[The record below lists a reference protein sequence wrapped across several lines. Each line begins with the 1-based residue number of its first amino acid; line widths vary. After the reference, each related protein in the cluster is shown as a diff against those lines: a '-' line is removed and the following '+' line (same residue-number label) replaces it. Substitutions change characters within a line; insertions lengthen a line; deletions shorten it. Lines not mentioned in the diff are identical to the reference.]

1 MTTTLTPTTTTGAD
15 QHGNP
20 MQGGTEAIERYD
32 RAIDRLLRF
41 HPDVITE
48 LDGLLEHHGDAP
60 MAHVLAAHLSLMS
73 TDTADLADARVALD
87 ALRGMRLDERS
98 EAHATAIDRWLR
110 GDWRGAADQLD
121 VVLRRWP
128 SDLLALSIG
137 HQLDFFLGESTNL
150 RDRVERSLG
159 TVDPAHPHHGFMLGM
174 HSFGLEEYGTYDQ
187 AEAAGMEALRRNAD
201 DVWAIHAVAHVHEM
215 RGDLDAGLDFMSSR
229 HDDWAEGHLFTVHL
243 WWHYALYLLEA
254 GRIPEV
260 LAVYDEQVHHD
271 GSDGVPIEMLDASSL
286 LWRLRLAGVDTGD
299 RFERLADAWARVT
312 DGSPWY
318 VFNDV
323 HAVMA
328 SAGAGRI
335 ADARAQLDR
344 LAGSIDAPI
353 VGDAELVSNRNMT
366 AEVGLPVARA
376 MLAHAEGRDEDAVA
390 ELWSVRR
397 IVHRFGGSHA
407 QRDVVEQT
415 LVDAAVGAGQA
426 DLAAALLRE
435 RLNRRPANVFALERA
450 ARLAAGSTAD
460 QVL

>member
-1 MTTTLTPTTTTGAD
+1 MTTTLTPTTTGTD

-20 MQGGTEAIERYD
+20 MQGGAEAIERYD

-41 HPDVITE
+41 HPDVISE
-48 LDGLLEHHGDAP
+48 LEGLIEHHGDAP
-60 MAHVLAAHLSLMS
+60 MTQVLAAHLSLMS
-73 TDTADLADARVALD
+73 TDTADLADAQGALE

-98 EAHATAIDRWLR
+98 EAHAVAIDRWLR

-121 VVLRRWP
+121 LVLRRWP

-137 HQLDFFLGESTNL
+137 HQLDFFLGESANL

-174 HSFGLEEYGTYDQ
+174 HSFGLEEYGTYDA
-187 AEAAGMEALRRNAD
+187 AEQAGMEAVRRNPD

-215 RGDLDAGLDFMSSR
+215 RGDLDAGLGFMSTSKE
-229 HDDWAEGHLFTVHL
+229 DWADGHLFTVHL
-243 WWHYALYLLEA
+243 WWHFALYLLEA

-260 LAVYDEQVHHD
+260 LGVYDEQVHHA

-312 DGSPWY
+312 DADPWY

-328 SAGAGRI
+328 SAGAGRM
-335 ADARAQLDR
+335 ADARSQLDR
-344 LAGSIDAPI
+344 LSASVDAP
-353 VGDAELVSNRNMT
+353 VGSAELISNRTMT

-376 MLAHAEGRDEDAVA
+376 MLAHAEGRFDDAVD
-390 ELWSVRR
+390 ELWPVRR

-415 LVDAAVGAGQA
+415 LVDAAVGSGQVE
-426 DLAAALLRE
+426 LAAALLRE
-435 RLNRRPANVFALERA
+435 RLNRRPTNVFALERA
-450 ARLAAGSTAD
+450 GRLETRSVAD
-460 QVL
+460 QRP